1 MPTNLYHWYCLAG
14 VWALAALLCIAG
26 AWLAM
31 RLAHG
36 RGLLRRRDRPGE
48 LERLRAELCE
58 QTRLRLEA
66 EAGKRAAE
74 EALAEAEARARET
87 AQEVKRA
94 KSRLVANTSH
104 ELRTPLN
111 GIIGMTNILLD
122 SDPSHEQR
130 SGLESILA
138 SSEQLLEMVQC
149 VIDIARIDT
158 GSLDLDPRPFE
169 VRRLLE
175 QATGIA
181 APRARG
187 KGISLELEVDDRVPW
202 LLSGDARRLRQVLL
216 NLLDNAVKFTDRGSV
231 WLRAFLDYR
240 TGEHALVVF
249 QIADTGIGIP
259 EDKLREV
266 FEPFTQV
273 DSSNSRRFGGNGL
286 GLTLCGRLVERMD
299 GRIDVRSAP
308 GQGTCFS
315 VRIPFDVPPEGHPAA
330 PLPSTPAPPGA
341 RRLRI
346 LVADDNRVNQQ
357 VTSVLLAKQG
367 HRVTVVDSGR
377 AAVEAFQ
384 SQRFDLVLMDVQM
397 PDVDGLEATAMIRGL
412 EVHGARVP
420 IIALTAHCTQEDE
433 ARCLAASMDGF
444 LTKPVRPEQL
454 YETVLSYA

>member
-1 MPTNLYHWYCLAG
+1 MPTNIDPWYCLAG
-14 VWALAALLCIAG
+14 VSALAALLCVAG

-31 RLAHG
+31 RLA
-36 RGLLRRRDRPGE
+36 RAQGLLRRRDRSGE
-48 LERLRAELCE
+48 VERVRAELCD
-58 QTRLRLEA
+58 QNRRRLDA
-66 EAGKRAAE
+66 EAARRAAE
-74 EALAEAEARARET
+74 AALAESEARARET
-87 AQEVKRA
+87 AQEVRRA

-122 SDPSHEQR
+122 GDPSPEQR

-158 GSLDLDPRPFE
+158 GSLELDPRPFE

-181 APRARG
+181 APRARS

-240 TGEHALVVF
+240 TGEHALVVL

-273 DSSNSRRFGGNGL
+273 DSSNSRRFGGNGI
-286 GLTLCGRLVERMD
+286 VID
-299 GRIDVRSAP
+299 GR
-308 GQGTCFS
+308 
-315 VRIPFDVPPEGHPAA
+315 GH
-330 PLPSTPAPPGA
+330 G
-341 RRLRI
+341 I
-346 LVADDNRVNQQ
+346 L
-357 VTSVLLAKQG
+357 
-367 HRVTVVDSGR
+367 
-377 AAVEAFQ
+377 
-384 SQRFDLVLMDVQM
+384 
-397 PDVDGLEATAMIRGL
+397 
-412 EVHGARVP
+412 
-420 IIALTAHCTQEDE
+420 
-433 ARCLAASMDGF
+433 
-444 LTKPVRPEQL
+444 
-454 YETVLSYA
+454 